1 MSAKS
6 SSEAMTGKPPIFN
19 RESTGIHEMC
29 RGGAIVYRIA
39 LWYPDFVTHLFS
51 VCTPYWA
58 PSKEYVPLEKLV
70 HSGRL
75 PNFAYQLQLASGV
88 VEEKINSRDQIRQF
102 LNALYGGL
110 SSKREKAFDARH
122 GLHSDVLPRL
132 LPTKLVDG
140 ATLDYYADQY
150 AKNGMHGPRKSPLLY
165 ATSTS

>member
-1 MSAKS
+1 MK
-6 SSEAMTGKPPIFN
+6 G
-19 RESTGIHEMC
+19 

-58 PSKEYVPLEKLV
+58 PSKEYMPLDKLV

-88 VEEKINSRDQIRQF
+88 VEKKITSRDHIKQF

-110 SSKREKAFDARH
+110 SPEREKGFDSRH

-150 AKNGMHGPRKSPLLY
+150 AKNGMYGPR
-165 ATSTS
+165 

>member
-1 MSAKS
+1 
-6 SSEAMTGKPPIFN
+6 MTGKVPIFD
-19 RESTGIHEMC
+19 RGSTVIYGKC

-88 VEEKINSRDQIRQF
+88 VEEKITSKDQIKQF

-110 SSKREKAFDARH
+110 SAEREKGFDAQH
-122 GLHSDVLPRL
+122 GLHLDVLPRL
-132 LPTKLVDG
+132 LPTKLVDE

-150 AKNGMHGPRKSPLLY
+150 AKNGMHGPRESVPGY
-165 ATSTS
+165 STSMS